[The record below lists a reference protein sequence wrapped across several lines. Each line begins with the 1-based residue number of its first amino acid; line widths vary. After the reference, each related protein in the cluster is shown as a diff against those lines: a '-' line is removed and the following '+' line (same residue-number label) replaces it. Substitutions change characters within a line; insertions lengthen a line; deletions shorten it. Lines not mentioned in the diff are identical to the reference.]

1 MIASEPAEQ
10 AMKHPP
16 ELATPAALPVL
27 HFAHANSYPSATYRQ
42 LFAHLAADYTVQAL
56 PLHAHDPRYPVRNGW
71 RHLVQ
76 ELIDDLVAR
85 QNGPVI
91 LVGHSMGGM
100 LCLMAA
106 HARPELVRCVVLL
119 DAPVVAGWRAF
130 LLRLAKAAGLDR
142 KFSPARFS
150 AKRRNLWPDAS
161 AAHAHYAAKPLFKRW
176 PAEVLND
183 YVDTGLTPHPQGVT
197 LRFTREIE
205 TAVYRTLPH
214 HLGRLARRFPVPV
227 GFIGGERSVE
237 CRQAGLQA
245 TRRLVGRHF
254 RQLPGGH
261 LFPMESPQATAAAVH
276 RMIDELLGP
285 AADKDARHHL

>member
-1 MIASEPAEQ
+1 MNSFDTTCSSDRDQQPAQ
-10 AMKHPP
+10 P
-16 ELATPAALPVL
+16 LQPALPVLPVLPVL

-56 PLHAHDPRYPVRNGW
+56 PMHAHDPRYPVRNGW
-71 RHLVQ
+71 RQLVQ
-76 ELIDDLVAR
+76 ELVDDLQAR
-85 QNGPVI
+85 ENGPVI

-100 LCLMAA
+100 LSLMAA
-106 HARPELVRCVVLL
+106 HARPGLVRCVVLL

-130 LLRLAKAAGLDR
+130 LLRLAKAARLDR
-142 KFSPARFS
+142 KFSPAKFS
-150 AKRRNLWPDAS
+150 EKRRNLWPDAH
-161 AAHAHYAAKPLFKRW
+161 AAHEHYAAKPLFKRW
-176 PAEVLND
+176 QQDVLRD
-183 YVDTGLTPHPQGVT
+183 YVEHGLVPHPQGVT

-237 CRQAGLQA
+237 CRQAGLVA

-254 RQLPGGH
+254 RLVPGGH
-261 LFPMESPQATAAAVH
+261 LFPMESPQAGAEAIDK
-276 RMIDELLGP
+276 MIIELLAPG
-285 AADKDARHHL
+285 AA